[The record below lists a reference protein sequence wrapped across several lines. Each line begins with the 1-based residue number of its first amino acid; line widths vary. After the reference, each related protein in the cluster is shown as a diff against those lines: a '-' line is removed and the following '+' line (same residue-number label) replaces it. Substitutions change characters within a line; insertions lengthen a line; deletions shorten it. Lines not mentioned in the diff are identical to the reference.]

1 MELGIDGF
9 VHNLNSLMLRGRNF
23 DDWVRI
29 LIPLMCV
36 DMGTP
41 ELVFNINTDDE
52 TTLVKLWD
60 TY

>member
-1 MELGIDGF
+1 MELGSDGC
-9 VHNLNSLMLRGRNF
+9 VCNLNSLMLRGRNC

-29 LIPLMCV
+29 LISLMCV

-52 TTLVKLWD
+52 PTLVKLWD
-60 TY
+60 SY